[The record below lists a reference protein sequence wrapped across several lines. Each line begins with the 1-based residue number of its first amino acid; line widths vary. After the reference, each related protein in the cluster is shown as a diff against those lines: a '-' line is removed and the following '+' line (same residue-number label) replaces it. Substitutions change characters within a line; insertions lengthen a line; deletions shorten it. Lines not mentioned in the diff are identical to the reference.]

1 MKLNFIF
8 TLFIVFSFNQL
19 AAQTADKIILSTNK
33 TNYIPGDSVI
43 FTAIIPQI
51 KGDKIIDKK
60 LKLEVLDGNDTVLI
74 SKYYDIV
81 NGIAKGYLIIDAG
94 ITAPIYALNIKVVND
109 QNIDIFFNN
118 ESLTLKTVLVK
129 NVLKRSLKQINDGY
143 ATGMFNNMNMVRVL
157 DFINEPPQNIGNAIP
172 ILQYIQGKIPGL
184 MIAVSAG
191 GKVYLKSMRR
201 ISIENASPIA
211 IYLDEQEASDFINQI
226 YPRDVA
232 LIKYWPPGTA
242 QIPGSGGA
250 GVLAIYTKKWND
262 MK

>member
-1 MKLNFIF
+1 MKFNFIF
-8 TLFIVFSFNQL
+8 TFFIVLSFTQL

-43 FTAIIPQI
+43 FTAIIPQV
-51 KGDKIIDKK
+51 KEDNIIEKK
-60 LKLEVLDGNDTVLI
+60 LKLEILDVNDTVLLE
-74 SKYYDIV
+74 KYYDII
-81 NGIAKGYLIIDAG
+81 NGIAKGFLIIDTG
-94 ITAPIYALNIKVVND
+94 IIEPIYALNIKVVTN
-109 QNIDIFFNN
+109 QNVDILYNN

-129 NVLKRSLKQINDGY
+129 NVIKRSLKQINDAY
-143 ATGMFNNMNMVRVL
+143 ATGMFNNMTMVRVL
-157 DFINEPPQNIGNAIP
+157 DFINDPPQNIGNAIP

-184 MIAVSAG
+184 MISVSAG
-191 GKVYLKSMRR
+191 GKVFLKSMRR

-211 IYLDEQEASDFINQI
+211 IYLDEQEAGDFINLV

-250 GVLAIYTKKWND
+250 GVLAIYTKKWSD